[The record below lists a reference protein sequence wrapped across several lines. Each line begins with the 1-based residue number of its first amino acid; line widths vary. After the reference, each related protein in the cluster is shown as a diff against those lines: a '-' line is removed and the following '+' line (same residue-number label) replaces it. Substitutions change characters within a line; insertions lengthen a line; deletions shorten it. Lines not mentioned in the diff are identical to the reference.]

1 MYHCNGLQCNF
12 DHLQTEIMQSSKIAV
27 FTASGQ
33 PFSIQQTNIP
43 TLQPGELLVRNEYV
57 TLCRSD
63 LNTFVGKR
71 QEKTPTIL
79 GHEIVGR
86 IESFAADH
94 SKRDARG
101 DILQIGDRV
110 SWAIYA
116 SDPADPLSTQGIPQ
130 KAADLFKYGH
140 ERISE
145 AENLHGGLA
154 GHTIIRRN
162 TPLAKIDEAIPLGVA
177 ATINCAMSTAAG
189 ALRLAGELKGRT
201 VLISGAGMLGVVA
214 CAMCK
219 TGGANRVVALD
230 VNEERLQEAKSFGA
244 DITIAVQEGW
254 EQNFSDQL
262 GESQAVHLVLEF
274 SGVKRAM
281 ESTLTVLSIG
291 GTAVWVG
298 ATHPHSQVH
307 IDAEQIIRK
316 LWTIKGLH
324 NYNQDDFVA
333 AVNFIEAHFAGF
345 PFTDLI
351 HDCFSLDQV
360 DEAFQYALAKNPFR
374 VGLKIS

>member
-1 MYHCNGLQCNF
+1 
-12 DHLQTEIMQSSKIAV
+12 MQSSKIAV
-27 FTASGQ
+27 FTASGE
-33 PFSIQQTNIP
+33 PFSIQETNIP
-43 TLQPGELLVRNEYV
+43 SLNSGELLVRNEYV

-63 LNTFVGKR
+63 LNTFAGKR

-86 IESFAADH
+86 IEAIAADH
-94 SKRDARG
+94 STVDARG
-101 DILQIGDRV
+101 AALQIGDRV

-116 SDPADPLSTQGIPQ
+116 SDPADPLSKQGIPQ

-140 ERISE
+140 ERISKE
-145 AENLHGGLA
+145 EHLHGGLA
-154 GHTIIRRN
+154 GHTIIRKN

-189 ALRLAGELKGRT
+189 ALRLAGELRTKT
-201 VLISGAGMLGVVA
+201 VLISGAGMLGIVA

-219 TGGANRVVALD
+219 AAGAERVVALD
-230 VNEERLQEAKSFGA
+230 IKEERLQQAKSFGA

-254 EQNFSDQL
+254 EKALSDQL
-262 GESQAVHLVLEF
+262 GVSQAIHLVLEF

-281 ESTLTVLSIG
+281 ESTLKELAVG

-298 ATHPHSQVH
+298 ATHPHSQVNV
-307 IDAEQIIRK
+307 DAEQIIRK

-333 AVNFIEAHFAGF
+333 AVNFIEKNYASF
-345 PFTDLI
+345 PFADLI

-360 DEAFQYALAKNPFR
+360 NEAFQYALSKNPFR
-374 VGLKIS
+374 VGLKIP

>member
-1 MYHCNGLQCNF
+1 
-12 DHLQTEIMQSSKIAV
+12 MQSSKIAV

-43 TLQPGELLVRNEYV
+43 ALQSGELLVRNEYV

-86 IESFAADH
+86 IEAFATDH
-94 SKRDARG
+94 PKTDARG
-101 DILQIGDRV
+101 AELQIGDRV

-116 SDPADPLSTQGIPQ
+116 SDPTDPLSTRGIPQ

-145 AENLHGGLA
+145 ADNLHGGLA

-189 ALRLAGELKGRT
+189 ALRLAGELKART

-219 TGGANRVVALD
+219 AGGAERVVAVD
-230 VNEERLQEAKSFGA
+230 VNEERLKQARSFGA
-244 DITIAVQEGW
+244 DITVTAQEGW
-254 EQNFSDQL
+254 EQDLSDQI
-262 GESQAVHLVLEF
+262 GANRGVNLVLEF
-274 SGVKRAM
+274 SGVKSAM
-281 ESTLTVLSIG
+281 ESTLKILGIG
-291 GTAVWVG
+291 GAAVWVG

-307 IDAEQIIRK
+307 IDAEQVIRK

-333 AVNFIEAHFAGF
+333 AVNFIEKYHASF
-345 PFTDLI
+345 PFAELI

-360 DEAFQYALAKNPFR
+360 EEAFQYALAKNPFR

>member
-1 MYHCNGLQCNF
+1 
-12 DHLQTEIMQSSKIAV
+12 MQSSKIAV

-33 PFSIQQTNIP
+33 PFSIQQANIP
-43 TLQPGELLVRNEYV
+43 PLGNGEILVRNEYV

-86 IESFAADH
+86 IEAFAGDH
-94 SKRDARG
+94 PKIDARG
-101 DILQIGDRV
+101 EALRVGDRV

-116 SDPADPLSTQGIPQ
+116 SDPDDPLSTQGIPQ

-145 AENLHGGLA
+145 DEHLHGGLA

-162 TPLAKIDEAIPLGVA
+162 TPLAKIDEAMPLEVA

-189 ALRLAGELKGRT
+189 ALRLAGELTGKT
-201 VLISGAGMLGVVA
+201 VLVSGAGMLGVVA

-219 TGGANRVVALD
+219 VGGADRVVALD
-230 VNEERLQEAKSFGA
+230 INEERLEQAKSFGA
-244 DITIAVQEGW
+244 DITIGVQEGW
-254 EQNFSDQL
+254 EQTLSDQL
-262 GESQAVHLVLEF
+262 EGKAVNLILEF

-281 ESTLTVLSIG
+281 ESTLALLGIG

-298 ATHPHSQVH
+298 ATHPHSQVY
-307 IDAEQIIRK
+307 IDAEQVIRK

-324 NYNQDDFVA
+324 NYNQRDFVA
-333 AVNFIEAHFAGF
+333 AVNFIEKNYTNF
-345 PFTDLI
+345 PFADLI
-351 HDCFSLDQV
+351 HDGFSLDQV

>member
-1 MYHCNGLQCNF
+1 
-12 DHLQTEIMQSSKIAV
+12 MQSSKIAV

-33 PFSIQQTNIP
+33 PFSIQQAKIP
-43 TLQPGELLVRNEYV
+43 TLHSGELLVKNEYV

-71 QEKTPTIL
+71 KEKTPTIL

-86 IESFAADH
+86 IEAFAADH
-94 SKRDARG
+94 PKTDARG
-101 DILQIGDRV
+101 DTLHIGDRI

-116 SDPADPLSTQGIPQ
+116 SDPTDPLSAQGIPQ

-145 AENLHGGLA
+145 EESLHGGLA

-189 ALRLAGELKGRT
+189 TLRLAGKLKAKT
-201 VLISGAGMLGVVA
+201 VLISAD
-214 CAMCK
+214 
-219 TGGANRVVALD
+219 RVVALD
-230 VNEERLQEAKSFGA
+230 LNEKRLQQARSFGA
-244 DITIAVQEGW
+244 DITIAVKEGW
-254 EQNFSDQL
+254 EQDLSNEL
-262 GESQAVHLVLEF
+262 GDGQNLDLVLEF
-274 SGVKRAM
+274 SGVKSAM
-281 ESTLTVLSIG
+281 ESTLKVLSIG

-298 ATHPHSQVH
+298 ATHPHSQVQ
-307 IDAEQIIRK
+307 IDAEQMIRK

-333 AVNFIEAHFAGF
+333 AVNFIEDNYTNF
-345 PFTDLI
+345 PFADLI
-351 HDCFSLDQV
+351 HDCFTLDQV
-360 DEAFQYALAKNPFR
+360 EEAFQYALAKNPFR

>member
-1 MYHCNGLQCNF
+1 
-12 DHLQTEIMQSSKIAV
+12 MQSSKIAV
-27 FTASGQ
+27 FTASGK
-33 PFSIQQTNIP
+33 PFSIQHTNIP
-43 TLQPGELLVRNEYV
+43 SLKSGELLVRNEYV

-71 QEKTPTIL
+71 KEKTPTIL

-86 IESFAADH
+86 IEGFAEDH
-94 SKRDARG
+94 PRIDARG
-101 DILQIGDRV
+101 DELQIGDRV

-116 SDPADPLSTQGIPQ
+116 SDPTDPLSTQGIPQ

-145 AENLHGGLA
+145 EENLHGGLA
-154 GHTIIRRN
+154 GHTIIRSN

-177 ATINCAMSTAAG
+177 STINCAMSTVAG
-189 ALRLAGELKGRT
+189 SLRLAGALKTKT

-219 TGGANRVVALD
+219 ASGAGRVVALD
-230 VNEERLQEAKSFGA
+230 PNEERLQQAKSFGA

-254 EQNFSDQL
+254 EQDLADQL
-262 GESQAVHLVLEF
+262 GESQTVHLVLEF
-274 SGVKRAM
+274 SGVGLAM
-281 ESTLTVLSIG
+281 ESTLKVLAIG

-307 IDAEQIIRK
+307 IDAEQVIRK

-333 AVNFIEAHFAGF
+333 AVDFIEKNYDRF
-345 PFTDLI
+345 PFADLI

-360 DEAFQYALAKNPFR
+360 NEAFEYALAKNPFR

>member
-1 MYHCNGLQCNF
+1 
-12 DHLQTEIMQSSKIAV
+12 MQSSKIAV
-27 FTASGQ
+27 FSGSGQ
-33 PFSIQQTNIP
+33 PFSLQETNIP
-43 TLQPGELLVRNEYV
+43 ALRPGELLVRNEYV

-86 IESFAADH
+86 IAAFAADH
-94 SKRDARG
+94 PKRDNRG
-101 DILQIGDRV
+101 DVLQIGDRV
-110 SWAIYA
+110 SWAIYT

-145 AENLHGGLA
+145 DQNLHGGLA
-154 GHTIIRRN
+154 EHTIIRRN
-162 TPLAKIDEAIPLGVA
+162 TPLAKIEEVIPLSVA

-189 ALRLAGELKGRT
+189 ALRLAGELQGKT

-214 CAMCK
+214 CAMCRA
-219 TGGANRVVALD
+219 GGADRVVTLD
-230 VNEERLQEAKSFGA
+230 VNEERLQQAKSFGA
-244 DITIAVQEGW
+244 DIAIVVQEGW
-254 EQNFSDQL
+254 EQDLYGQL
-262 GESQAVHLVLEF
+262 GGSQIVDLVLEF
-274 SGVKRAM
+274 SGVQSAM
-281 ESTLTVLSIG
+281 ESTLSVLSIG

-324 NYNQDDFVA
+324 NYNQNDFVA
-333 AVNFIEAHFAGF
+333 AVNFIEKNYASF
-345 PFTDLI
+345 PFADLI
-351 HDCFSLDQV
+351 HECFTLDQV
-360 DEAFQYALAKNPFR
+360 NEAFQYALVKNPYR